1 MRITKSDAGMLM
13 LLEVKVNLSAEPI
26 LKVENLKKYF
36 PIRAGILS
44 RVVNHVKA
52 VDGISFNV
60 YPGETFG
67 LVGESGC
74 GKSTTGLTLLNLQ
87 EATSGNVEFQG
98 KIINE
103 INKEELR
110 KLRKD
115 MQIIFQDPFGS
126 LNPKM
131 MVGDAISEPLE
142 EHGVTKGKETRDRVI
157 EMLEICG
164 LEASHYYRYP
174 HEFSGGQRQRIGIA
188 RSLALNPSFVVAD
201 EPISALDASIQ
212 AQIMTLLEDLQE
224 EFNFTYIFIAHD
236 LTAVKYLCDR
246 VAVMY
251 LGHIVELSSTNKL
264 FSNPMHPYTQAL
276 ISAIPVMDPLADKEK
291 ILLEGDIPS
300 PVNPP
305 AGCRFHTRCRMAE
318 DKCSQEVPELRE
330 MEDGHFV
337 ACHLV

>member
-1 MRITKSDAGMLM
+1 MS
-13 LLEVKVNLSAEPI
+13 EEPI

-52 VDGISFNV
+52 VDGISFSI

-74 GKSTTGLTLLNLQ
+74 GKSTTGLTVLNLH
-87 EATSGNVEFQG
+87 EATAGNIEYRGNV
-98 KIINE
+98 INE
-103 INKEELR
+103 IDKEELR

-115 MQIIFQDPFGS
+115 MQIIFQDPFSS

-131 MVGDAISEPLE
+131 MVGDAIGEPLE
-142 EHGVTKGKETRDRVI
+142 EHGITKGKETRDRVI
-157 EMLEICG
+157 EMLEVCG

-188 RSLALNPSFVVAD
+188 RSLALNPSFIVAD

-212 AQIMTLLEDLQE
+212 AQIMTLLEELQE

-251 LGHIVELSSTNKL
+251 LGHIVELAPTENL
-264 FSNPMHPYTQAL
+264 FKDPLHPYTQAL
-276 ISAIPVMDPLADKEK
+276 ISAIPVMDPLAKKEK

-305 AGCRFHTRCRMAE
+305 SGCRFHTRCRIAE
-318 DKCSQEVPELRE
+318 DICTRE
-330 MEDGHFV
+330 IPQLEEKEDGHEV
-337 ACHLV
+337 ACHLVK

>member
-1 MRITKSDAGMLM
+1 MSTR
-13 LLEVKVNLSAEPI
+13 LEVRINLSEEPI

-52 VDGISFNV
+52 VDGISFSI

-74 GKSTTGLTLLNLQ
+74 GKSTTGLTVLNLH
-87 EATSGNVEFQG
+87 EATAGNIEYRGNV
-98 KIINE
+98 INE
-103 INKEELR
+103 IDKEELR

-115 MQIIFQDPFGS
+115 MQIIFQDPFSS

-131 MVGDAISEPLE
+131 MVGDAIGEPLE
-142 EHGVTKGKETRDRVI
+142 EHGITKGKETRDRVI
-157 EMLEICG
+157 EMLEVCG

-188 RSLALNPSFVVAD
+188 RSLALNPSFIVAD

-212 AQIMTLLEDLQE
+212 AQIMTLLEELQE

-251 LGHIVELSSTNKL
+251 LGHIVELAPTENL
-264 FSNPMHPYTQAL
+264 FKDPLHPYTQAL
-276 ISAIPVMDPLADKEK
+276 ISAIPVMDPLAKKEK

-305 AGCRFHTRCRMAE
+305 SGCRFHTRCRIAE
-318 DKCSQEVPELRE
+318 DICTRE
-330 MEDGHFV
+330 IPQLEEKEDGHEV
-337 ACHLV
+337 ACHLVK